1 MIHIITGPPC
11 GGKSTYIGKH
21 AKRGDLIVDYD
32 ELAMT
37 LGCAE
42 KWNPV
47 GIVQRA
53 TQKARAAA
61 IKAATN
67 NPKAESWI
75 IQSRLSEELR
85 KEYESLGAE
94 IVEIDPGK
102 ETCIERA
109 KRDGRPKNIFLAI
122 EGWYAGKKGGSMK
135 TKEFNVQYKDEGSGS
150 IEGYASTWIRKAD
163 SWGDVV
169 AKGAFTKT
177 LKERWNGGKGIP
189 FIWSHQID
197 NLDSFIGTA
206 EGDEDEKGLHF
217 VATFDETEQAQ
228 KVRQL
233 YKDGRLRKFSFAYDV
248 KEAGVVTLDDNSKAN
263 ELRELD
269 LYEISAVTVPANDDA
284 GVVDVKSGR
293 RNSKADED
301 KLKEAIKLIQE
312 VLGEIEQED
321 PDDGE
326 DDPEGNAGAKDRKG
340 SNPKKEALLD
350 FIKNI

>member
-21 AKRGDLIVDYD
+21 VKRGDLIVDYD
-32 ELAMT
+32 EMAMT

-135 TKEFNVQYKDEGSGS
+135 TKEFNVQYKDEGTGS

-189 FIWSHQID
+189 FIWSHQIE

-206 EGDEDEKGLHF
+206 EADEDEKGLHF
-217 VATFDETEQAQ
+217 VATFDDTEQAQ

-312 VLGEIEQED
+312 VLGEIEEGD
-321 PDDGE
+321 PEGGE

>member
-67 NPKAESWI
+67 NQKAESWI

-135 TKEFNVQYKDEGSGS
+135 TKEFNVQYKDEGTGS

-206 EGDEDEKGLHF
+206 EADEDEKGLHF
-217 VATFDETEQAQ
+217 VATFDDTEQAQ

-248 KEAGVVTLDDNSKAN
+248 KEDGVVTLDDNSKAN

-301 KLKEAIKLIQE
+301 KLKEAIKLLQE
-312 VLGEIEQED
+312 VLGEIEEGD
-321 PDDGE
+321 PEGGE

>member
-135 TKEFNVQYKDEGSGS
+135 TKEFNVQYKDEGTGS

-197 NLDSFIGTA
+197 NLDAYIGTA
-206 EGDEDEKGLHF
+206 EADEDEKGLHF
-217 VATFDETEQAQ
+217 VATFDDTEQAQ

-233 YKDGRLRKFSFAYDV
+233 YKDGRVRKFSFAYDV

-301 KLKEAIKLIQE
+301 KLKEAIKLLQE
-312 VLGEIEQED
+312 VLGEIEEGD
-321 PDDGE
+321 HEDGE